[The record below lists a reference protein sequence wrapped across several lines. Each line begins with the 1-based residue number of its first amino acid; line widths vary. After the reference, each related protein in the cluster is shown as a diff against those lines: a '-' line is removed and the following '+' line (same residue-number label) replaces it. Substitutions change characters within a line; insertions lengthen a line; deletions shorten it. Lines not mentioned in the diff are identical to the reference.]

1 MKLNQIYSGN
11 CIIIMEEEIA
21 KKSIDLVYADPPY
34 NISGKTLNLVNNT
47 TGGPFY
53 KMNEDWD
60 TWEDNEY
67 LEFTD
72 QWISQCYRVLKDN
85 GSMYV
90 SCTYHNIGE
99 LIISAKKCGF
109 RHKNI
114 ITWYK
119 TNAMPSITKR
129 TFTHATE
136 FVCWFVKGKNWQF
149 NYQELKKFNPR
160 KAKDG
165 KDKQMRDMI
174 ELPIVQGKERI
185 RGENGRAMHPTQKPE
200 KLLEMVIIASSS
212 RGNLILDP
220 FFGTG
225 TTGIVASRLGRNWIG
240 IEKKLEYVNI
250 AEKRFLGKTNGK
262 LKNNRSFKRERTRN
276 SKKVTSKKC

>member
-1 MKLNQIYSGN
+1 
-11 CIIIMEEEIA
+11 MEEEIA
-21 KKSIDLVYADPPY
+21 KESVNLVYADPPY
-34 NISGKTLNLVNNT
+34 NLSGKTLNLVNNS

-60 TWEDNEY
+60 TWDYNEY

-72 QWISQCYRVLKDN
+72 QWIRQCYKVLKDN

-99 LIISAKKCGF
+99 IITIAKKCHF
-109 RHKNI
+109 MHKNI

-119 TNAMPSITKR
+119 TNSMPNITKR

-149 NYQELKKFNPR
+149 NYQELKNFNPI
-160 KAKDG
+160 KTKDG

-174 ELPIVQGKERI
+174 ELPILQGKERI
-185 RGENGRAMHPTQKPE
+185 RGENGRAIHPTQKPE

-225 TTGIVASRLGRNWIG
+225 TTGIVASRLGRKWIG
-240 IEKKLEYVNI
+240 IEQKLEYVNI
-250 AEKRFLGKTNGK
+250 ANKRFFGETNGK
-262 LKNNRSFKRERTRN
+262 LNNNRSFKRERTRN
-276 SKKVTSKKC
+276 SKKVTGKKC